1 MSNGD
6 PTGLSSQTSSTQSA
20 SEDNQPAIRSL
31 KRMTNRGLLVA
42 EFSKEVDPILNLTD
56 FMIHSKII
64 VKYGSHYSYNT
75 SFAILN
81 MTDSKSMNI

>member
-1 MSNGD
+1 M
-6 PTGLSSQTSSTQSA
+6 TELSPQTSSTQSA

-31 KRMTNRGLLVA
+31 KRMTNRGFLVV

-56 FMIHSKII
+56 FMVHSRII
-64 VKYGSHYSYNT
+64 VKYGSQYSYNT

-81 MTDSKSMNI
+81 MTDFKSLNI

>member
-1 MSNGD
+1 
-6 PTGLSSQTSSTQSA
+6 
-20 SEDNQPAIRSL
+20 
-31 KRMTNRGLLVA
+31 MTNRGILVV

-56 FMIHSKII
+56 FMIHSEII

-81 MTDSKSMNI
+81 MTDFKNLNI